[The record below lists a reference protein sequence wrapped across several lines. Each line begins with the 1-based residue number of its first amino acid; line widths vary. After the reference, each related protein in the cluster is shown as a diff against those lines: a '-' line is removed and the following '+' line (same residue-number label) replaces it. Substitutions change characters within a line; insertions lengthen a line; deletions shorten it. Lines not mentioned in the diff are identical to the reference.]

1 MSGSHQQHHAAPHA
15 NGANVSMKL
24 SASRRAAQPGEIRK
38 NKSQGRRVRIEQTV
52 NGMWEVRDQS
62 YLRGGL
68 FRDYRSAAYFIKH
81 EYHLAPPSHV
91 IVNGGKSMR
100 GEPV

>member
-1 MSGSHQQHHAAPHA
+1 
-15 NGANVSMKL
+15 
-24 SASRRAAQPGEIRK
+24 
-38 NKSQGRRVRIEQTV
+38 
-52 NGMWEVRDQS
+52 MWEVRDQS